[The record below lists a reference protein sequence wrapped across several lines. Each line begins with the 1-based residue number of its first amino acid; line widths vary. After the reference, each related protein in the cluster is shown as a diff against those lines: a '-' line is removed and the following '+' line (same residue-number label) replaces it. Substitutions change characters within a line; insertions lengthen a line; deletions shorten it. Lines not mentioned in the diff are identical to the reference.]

1 MNCPVGIAMLELNPE
16 FERIADMQ
24 ERVGALRGYL

>member
-1 MNCPVGIAMLELNPE
+1 MLELNPE